1 MINLNI
7 ETIILK
13 INGVDVL
20 LEYIEEKLSQNNNF
34 FTLYKSTNLIFTN
47 YYLIEYTVSLKNYT
61 NINIIYNV
69 DYNKYLLFLTP
80 NSEVKFEEIVKE
92 AYFANLIL
100 ITKDTYKGKLNGQ
113 TNREFTFKD
122 N

>member
-92 AYFANLIL
+92 AYFANLML